1 MNRSFACL
9 YACGDFNTNRSS
21 LSAFRRAR
29 PITQR
34 HFLSYVT
41 KYEYFY
47 CRLWNYRDWITV
59 VIAWRLMTKH
69 SVLSKN
75 NSWIHNNKN
84 AKKGKNGK
92 RGSRKSLLMILIWQ
106 NGIKSRKTDLILIWV
121 INATGLLPRSSFK
134 TFCWRHESY
143 FFKFLF

>member
-1 MNRSFACL
+1 M
-9 YACGDFNTNRSS
+9 
-21 LSAFRRAR
+21 RAVILI
-29 PITQR
+29 PIGVVYLLLGGPDQS
-34 HFLSYVT
+34 HSGIFYYVT

-59 VIAWRLMTKH
+59 VTAWRLMTKH
-69 SVLSKN
+69 SVLRKN